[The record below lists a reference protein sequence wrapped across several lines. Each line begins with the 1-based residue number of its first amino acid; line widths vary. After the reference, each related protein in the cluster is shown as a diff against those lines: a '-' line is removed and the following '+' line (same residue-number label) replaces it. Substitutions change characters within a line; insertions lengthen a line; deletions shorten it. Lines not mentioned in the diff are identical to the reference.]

1 MEHLRVCIAAYFF
14 DPKKGGGAWMYHRY
28 LPGFQKRGIRP
39 EIFSGTPKASKIGE
53 EDRDAAWTR
62 LPVGAALPPNTMKGA
77 PVHGLRLA
85 NEGRR
90 RRAALY
96 FRALIARCADPETRP
111 DVVNLLVKPSAEA
124 LLWVRRLRRLGIP
137 LVYSHT
143 IAPPL
148 PEGRIARCVKTQVLR
163 RYFEQMDCV
172 IVQSGFHERW
182 LREIGFSGRIEI
194 IPNGVD
200 TEHSRPARDAGERS
214 RLRESLGFSE
224 AERVVVT
231 VGAVSP
237 RKGTDLM
244 IESVRHLGKRIPAA
258 RLLIFGWRTDQTDPK
273 LVEFRK
279 KVEGLLA
286 DPELAERVRFGGVVE
301 NLNEFLRASDAYL
314 FASDREGFPSAI
326 LEAMASGL
334 PSVST
339 RFIGWGE
346 ELGEPGRHY
355 LLAERD
361 PRSLA
366 DAVAEILEKPAV
378 RDRLS
383 TEGVRWVRESMQLDA
398 TFDRF
403 AALYGELADRSTEG
417 TDPRSP

>member
-1 MEHLRVCIAAYFF
+1 LEHVRVCIAAYFF
-14 DPKKGGGAWMYHRY
+14 DPKKGGGALMYHRY

-39 EIFSGTPKASKIGE
+39 EIFSGTPKASKIAE
-53 EDRDAAWTR
+53 EDRDAGWFS
-62 LPVGAALPPNTMKGA
+62 LPIGAALPRTVMNGA
-77 PVHGLRLA
+77 PVHGVRLA

-90 RRAALY
+90 RRAELY
-96 FRALIARCADPETRP
+96 FRALIERCADPETRP
-111 DVVNLLVKPSAEA
+111 DVVNLLTKPSVQA
-124 LLWVRRLRRLGIP
+124 LMWVRRLRRLGIP

-148 PEGRIARCVKTQVLR
+148 PQGRLARYLKTKMLR
-163 RYFEQMDCV
+163 RYFDQMDFV

-182 LREIGFSGRIEI
+182 LRKIGFSGRIEI
-194 IPNGVD
+194 IFNGVD
-200 TEHSRPARDAGERS
+200 TEHSRPARDDEERS
-214 RLRESLGFSE
+214 RLREKLGFHES
-224 AERVVVT
+224 ERVIVT

-244 IESVRHLGKRIPAA
+244 IESMRHLAERVPAA
-258 RLLIFGWRTDQTDPK
+258 RLLIFGWRTDQTDPR
-273 LVEFRK
+273 LVEFRRK
-279 KVEGLLA
+279 LEGLLA
-286 DPELAERVRFGGVVE
+286 DRGLAARVSFGGVVE
-301 NLNEFLRASDAYL
+301 NLNEFLRASDVYL

-355 LLAERD
+355 LLSERD

-366 DAVAEILEKPAV
+366 DALAEILEKPAV
-378 RDRLS
+378 RDRLAS
-383 TEGVRWVRESMQLDA
+383 EGVRWVRESMKIDA

-403 AALYGELADRSTEG
+403 AALYRELAA
-417 TDPRSP
+417 